1 VRDTEIIDRD
11 TSAVGQ
17 LYEAA
22 RRTYAARTGRGITSD
37 TTATE
42 WRILEDE
49 GLSTVAASFAADFDL
64 PESPAAV
71 LSRAARPLGSS
82 YVYVSMLPRSQPGTR
97 GPLRVRLDVL
107 ARFRPALLRDP
118 GVRAFLGR
126 AGATT
131 PDQVAAETAAAV
143 SQAEQLRRDTAKADA
158 QAGRVQSAQLEDLT
172 ASAEMVGDFIARAAG
187 GVVSVAA
194 RVLGS
199 GVGAFVGALPPVL
212 IVGLGVVTV
221 AAGVY
226 AVRRI
231 TA

>member
-1 VRDTEIIDRD
+1 MRDREIIDRD

-64 PESPAAV
+64 PESPEAV
-71 LSRAARPLGSS
+71 LARAARPLGSS

-107 ARFRPALLRDP
+107 GRFRPALLRDP
-118 GVRAFLGR
+118 GVRAYLGR
-126 AGATT
+126 AVATT

-143 SQAEQLRRDTAKADA
+143 SQAEQLRRDTAKAEA
-158 QAGRVQSAQLEDLT
+158 QAGRVQSAQLEDLA
-172 ASAEMVGDFIARAAG
+172 ASAELVADLIGRAAG
-187 GVVSVAA
+187 AVVAA
-194 RVLGS
+194 AARALGA
-199 GVGAFVGALPPVL
+199 GVGAAVGALPPVL
-212 IVGLGVVTV
+212 IVGLRVVTE
-221 AAGVY
+221 AAVVY